1 MLGNYADVR
10 RCSYFELA
18 LPVTVFVEYHRA
30 WVGAWA
36 RAWVLKSVGDLRA
49 RLGMGTTQT
58 TIFQDGFTSFMGSS
72 VDVDKFFVRFL
83 EKMPKKHGLC
93 FGQICQDMFG
103 TSGY

>member
-1 MLGNYADVR
+1 MLI
-10 RCSYFELA
+10 F
-18 LPVTVFVEYHRA
+18 RA
-30 WVGAWA
+30 CATCHSFCGISQSLGWSLG
-36 RAWVLKSVGDLRA
+36 KSLGDLRA

-58 TIFQDGFTSFMGSS
+58 TIFQDGFTIFMGSS

-103 TSGY
+103 TSG

>member
-1 MLGNYADVR
+1 MPMFADAHVSSLRYLSQFLWNIQSLGW
-10 RCSYFELA
+10 SL
-18 LPVTVFVEYHRA
+18 
-30 WVGAWA
+30 G
-36 RAWVLKSVGDLRA
+36 KSVGDLRA

-103 TSGY
+103 TSG

>member
-1 MLGNYADVR
+1 M
-10 RCSYFELA
+10 
-18 LPVTVFVEYHRA
+18 
-30 WVGAWA
+30 
-36 RAWVLKSVGDLRA
+36 GDLRA

-58 TIFQDGFTSFMGSS
+58 TIFQDGFTIFMGSS

-103 TSGY
+103 ISSSPRAVPTGSHNEKPIQFT

>member
-1 MLGNYADVR
+1 MPMFADAHISSLR
-10 RCSYFELA
+10 YLSQFFWNITEPGLE
-18 LPVTVFVEYHRA
+18 PGQE
-30 WVGAWA
+30 
-36 RAWVLKSVGDLRA
+36 RA

-83 EKMPKKHGLC
+83 EKMPKKHGPC

-103 TSGY
+103 TSG

>member
-1 MLGNYADVR
+1 MLI
-10 RCSYFELA
+10 F
-18 LPVTVFVEYHRA
+18 RA
-30 WVGAWA
+30 CATCHSFSGISQSLGWSLG
-36 RAWVLKSVGDLRA
+36 KSVGDLRA

-58 TIFQDGFTSFMGSS
+58 TIFQDGFTIFMGSS

-103 TSGY
+103 TSG

>member
-1 MLGNYADVR
+1 MLRNNADVR
-10 RCSYFELA
+10 RCSYFELT
-18 LPVTVFVEYHRA
+18 LPVTVLLEYQSLG
-30 WVGAWA
+30 WSLG
-36 RAWVLKSVGDLRA
+36 KSLGELRA
-49 RLGMGTTQT
+49 RLGMGMTQT

-103 TSGY
+103 TSG

>member
-1 MLGNYADVR
+1 MPMFADAHISSLR
-10 RCSYFELA
+10 YLSQFLWNIIEPGLEPGQERGLS
-18 LPVTVFVEYHRA
+18 
-30 WVGAWA
+30 VG
-36 RAWVLKSVGDLRA
+36 KSVGDLRA

-83 EKMPKKHGLC
+83 EKMPKKHRLC

-103 TSGY
+103 ISG

>member
-1 MLGNYADVR
+1 MLIFRACATCHSFSGISQSLGWSLGKSLSD
-10 RCSYFELA
+10 
-18 LPVTVFVEYHRA
+18 LP
-30 WVGAWA
+30 
-36 RAWVLKSVGDLRA
+36 A

-103 TSGY
+103 TSG

>member
-10 RCSYFELA
+10 RCSYLELA
-18 LPVTVFVEYHRA
+18 LPVTVFSNLG
-30 WVGAWA
+30 WSLG
-36 RAWVLKSVGDLRA
+36 KSLGDLRA

-58 TIFQDGFTSFMGSS
+58 TISQDGFTSFMGSS

-83 EKMPKKHGLC
+83 EKMPKKHGPC

-103 TSGY
+103 TSG